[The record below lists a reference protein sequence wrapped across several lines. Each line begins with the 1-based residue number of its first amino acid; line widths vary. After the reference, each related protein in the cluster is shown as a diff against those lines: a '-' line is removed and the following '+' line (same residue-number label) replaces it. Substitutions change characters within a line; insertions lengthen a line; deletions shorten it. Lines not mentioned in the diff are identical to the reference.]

1 LRKTDVRTGP
11 RAFVFKACSGIVQA
25 LSRTKTKSPFC
36 TRLFVQQLFDNLI
49 ASKTIFGESNN
60 SHPNVQP
67 KASEEINMARKV
79 KKAAKKSAP
88 KARKAKKTVRKV
100 ARKPAAKKARKTVR
114 KAAKKPVRK
123 VARKTAKK
131 PVRRA
136 RKAAAKPVA
145 AM

>member
-1 LRKTDVRTGP
+1 LFFNAR
-11 RAFVFKACSGIVQA
+11 SGIATSQ
-25 LSRTKTKSPFC
+25 SRTKTKVRFSMHLIF
-36 TRLFVQQLFDNLI
+36 QQLFDNLI
-49 ASKTIFGESNN
+49 AAKTILGESNN

-88 KARKAKKTVRKV
+88 KAKKAAKTVRKT
-100 ARKPAAKKARKTVR
+100 AKKPVAKKARKTVR
-114 KAAKKPVRK
+114 KAAKKPARKIVRK
-123 VARKTAKK
+123 AAKK

-136 RKAAAKPVA
+136 RKMAKPVA